1 MRESKAV
8 KVLLWVAFAIF
19 MLYILTL
26 MVPLYYLILNSLK
39 RNSDFINNQWGCHG
53 TFDDA
58 SRADGLYGKQFA
70 DLAGGRGFHV
80 DGERRCAD
88 DGDRKLLEFG
98 TGDGRGR

>member
-39 RNSDFINNQWGCHG
+39 RNSDFINNQ
-53 TFDDA
+53 
-58 SRADGLYGKQFA
+58 
-70 DLAGGRGFHV
+70 
-80 DGERRCAD
+80 
-88 DGDRKLLEFG
+88 
-98 TGDGRGR
+98 